1 MKADKPEECE
11 KIERALSKR
20 LEAHDKSRRDAQ
32 DKLEETCKGLEASI
46 VKFEERVSSEL
57 EEKSAA
63 ENNRLQSALDALQTE
78 GDCSPKAVQ
87 RAKEALL
94 VVQTYDVVGGY
105 ANDGMNHVVDDWMIV
120 EL

>member
-1 MKADKPEECE
+1 MKADNPEERE

-63 ENNRLQSALDALQTE
+63 ESNRLQSALFRFSSRRTMAALRR
-78 GDCSPKAVQ
+78 CSREQ
-87 RAKEALL
+87 RQNSLWHSHIMWLSA
-94 VVQTYDVVGGY
+94 T
-105 ANDGMNHVVDDWMIV
+105 
-120 EL
+120 